1 MFNNVKVPF
10 VGPKLFL
17 TKEKGQSDRPVEN
30 QTGIQIRQTN
40 KHTER
45 QRERRNRKICIIK
58 KYYAL

>member
-1 MFNNVKVPF
+1 MFINVKVPF

-40 KHTER
+40 KHTEKE
-45 QRERRNRKICIIK
+45 QREKIGQSV
-58 KYYAL
+58 L